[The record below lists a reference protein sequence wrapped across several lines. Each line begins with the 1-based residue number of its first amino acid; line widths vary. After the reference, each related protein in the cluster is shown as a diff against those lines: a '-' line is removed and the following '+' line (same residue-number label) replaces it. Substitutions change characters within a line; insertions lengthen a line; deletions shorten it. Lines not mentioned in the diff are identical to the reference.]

1 MFTLNNYTEDDI
13 DRLCD
18 MDPDKAFVVIG
29 LEVAPTTGTPH
40 LQGYFQFKDNRTV
53 SAVSR
58 LVPRA
63 HIEVAVKSPMAC
75 CMYCIKDGQWL
86 SNDASKVDEICQYKT
101 PPTAR
106 LADVPDDYKASELS
120 WSDWFWANYKV
131 KCFVDVEYN

>member
-18 MDPDKAFVVIG
+18 MDPDKALVVIG

-40 LQGYFQFKDNRTV
+40 LQGYFQFRDNRTV

-63 HIEVAVKSPMAC
+63 HIEIAVKSPMAC
-75 CMYCIKDGQWL
+75 CMYCTKSMRSVNTRL
-86 SNDASKVDEICQYKT
+86 

-106 LADVPDDYKASELS
+106 LADVPDEYKASELCR
-120 WSDWFWANYKV
+120 SDWFWANCKV